1 MRDLLFTKAAP
12 AAFANTSSFCPRI
25 PRRVSPPARSGI
37 SRHIFSAQRCSTWS
51 KNQERKEG
59 CSTWNIKRKGQWE
72 EQMFHVEQCRGR
84 KRKNQLKC
92 KAKKKKP
99 DQKRP
104 KKYRPKRR
112 YFYSMRV
119 VARTTPK
126 MKRIKIAVSRA
137 ATRVAWRERAAG
149 FTRTARITPQRRL
162 SSRTCPR
169 SVRTGYPA
177 TCCRERGKSCRPACR
192 RLRVCRCRGRRPT
205 R

>member
-12 AAFANTSSFCPRI
+12 TAFANTSSFCPRI

-51 KNQERKEG
+51 KNQEREEG
-59 CSTWNIKRKGQWE
+59 
-72 EQMFHVEQCRGR
+72 MFHVEHKKERTAGGVNVPRGTSPKKSR
-84 KRKNQLKC
+84 KENQLKC
-92 KAKKKKP
+92 KAKKKKN
-99 DQKRP
+99 RP
-104 KKYRPKRR
+104 ETVKKYRPKRR
-112 YFYSMRV
+112 YFYPMRA

-137 ATRVAWRERAAG
+137 ATRVAWRERAA
-149 FTRTARITPQRRL
+149 RITPRRRL

-192 RLRVCRCRGRRPT
+192 R
-205 R
+205 

>member
-12 AAFANTSSFCPRI
+12 TAFANTSSFCPRI
-25 PRRVSPPARSGI
+25 PRRAFSPARSGI
-37 SRHIFSAQRCSTWS
+37 SRHTFSAQRCSTWS

-59 CSTWNIKRKGQWE
+59 CSTWNIKE
-72 EQMFHVEQCRGR
+72 ERVAEGVNVPRGTMSG
-84 KRKNQLKC
+84 KKEKNQLKC
-92 KAKKKKP
+92 KAKKKKN
-99 DQKRP
+99 RP
-104 KKYRPKRR
+104 ETAKKYRPKRR
-112 YFYSMRV
+112 YFYPKRA

-137 ATRVAWRERAAG
+137 AARAAG
-149 FTRTARITPQRRL
+149 YGAGSRITPQRRL

-192 RLRVCRCRGRRPT
+192 R
-205 R
+205 

>member
-59 CSTWNIKRKGQWE
+59 CSTWNIKE
-72 EQMFHVEQCRGR
+72 ERVAEGVNVPRGTMSG
-84 KRKNQLKC
+84 KKEKNQLKC

-99 DQKRP
+99 DQKRQ

-112 YFYSMRV
+112 YFYPKSA

-126 MKRIKIAVSRA
+126 MKRIKIAVFRA
-137 ATRVAWRERAAG
+137 ATRVAWRDGSRITRA
-149 FTRTARITPQRRL
+149 ARITPRRRL

-192 RLRVCRCRGRRPT
+192 RSRVCRCRGRRPT

>member
-1 MRDLLFTKAAP
+1 MPLRPQGAESHDIYFPHKDV
-12 AAFANTSSFCPRI
+12 PRGAKI
-25 PRRVSPPARSGI
+25 KRGKRA
-37 SRHIFSAQRCSTWS
+37 
-51 KNQERKEG
+51 
-59 CSTWNIKRKGQWE
+59 CSTWNIKEERGSGRRKCSTWNIAQKS
-72 EQMFHVEQCRGR
+72 R
-84 KRKNQLKC
+84 KENQLKC

-99 DQKRP
+99 DQKRQ

-112 YFYSMRV
+112 YFYPMRA

-149 FTRTARITPQRRL
+149 FTRTARITPRRRL

-192 RLRVCRCRGRRPT
+192 RSRVCRCRGRRPT

>member
-12 AAFANTSSFCPRI
+12 AAFANTSSFCPQI

-51 KNQERKEG
+51 KNQEREEG
-59 CSTWNIKRKGQWE
+59 
-72 EQMFHVEQCRGR
+72 MFHVEHKKKRTAGGVNVPRGTMSG
-84 KRKNQLKC
+84 KKEKNQLKC

-99 DQKRP
+99 TRNGQ
-104 KKYRPKRR
+104 KKYRPRR
-112 YFYSMRV
+112 RHFYPMRV

-137 ATRVAWRERAAG
+137 ATRVAWRERA
-149 FTRTARITPQRRL
+149 ARITPQRRL

>member
-51 KNQERKEG
+51 KNQEREEG
-59 CSTWNIKRKGQWE
+59 
-72 EQMFHVEQCRGR
+72 MFHVEHKKERVAEGVNVPRGTMSG
-84 KRKNQLKC
+84 KKEKNQLKC

-99 DQKRP
+99 DQKRQ

-112 YFYSMRV
+112 YFYPMRV

-126 MKRIKIAVSRA
+126 MKRIKIAVFRA
-137 ATRVAWRERAAG
+137 ATRAAWRDGSRITRA
-149 FTRTARITPQRRL
+149 ARITPQRRL

-177 TCCRERGKSCRPACR
+177 TCCRVQGKSCRPACR
-192 RLRVCRCRGRRPT
+192 RSRVCRCRGRRPT

>member
-1 MRDLLFTKAAP
+1 MPLRPQGAESHGVYFLHKDV
-12 AAFANTSSFCPRI
+12 PRG
-25 PRRVSPPARSGI
+25 A
-37 SRHIFSAQRCSTWS
+37 
-51 KNQERKEG
+51 KNQEREEG
-59 CSTWNIKRKGQWE
+59 
-72 EQMFHVEQCRGR
+72 MFHVEHKKKRTAGGANVPRGTSPKKSR
-84 KRKNQLKC
+84 KENQLKC

-99 DQKRP
+99 DQKRS

-112 YFYSMRV
+112 YFYPMRV

-126 MKRIKIAVSRA
+126 MKRIKIAVFRA
-137 ATRVAWRERAAG
+137 AARVAWRERGAK
-149 FTRTARITPQRRL
+149 FTRAARITPRRRL

-177 TCCRERGKSCRPACR
+177 TCCRVRGKSCRPACR

>member
-25 PRRVSPPARSGI
+25 PRRAFSPARSGI

-59 CSTWNIKRKGQWE
+59 CSTWNIKE
-72 EQMFHVEQCRGR
+72 ERVAGGVNVPRGTMSG
-84 KRKNQLKC
+84 KKEKNQLKC
-92 KAKKKKP
+92 KAKKKNP
-99 DQKRP
+99 IENGQ
-104 KKYRPKRR
+104 KKYRPRRR
-112 YFYSMRV
+112 YFYPMRV
-119 VARTTPK
+119 VARTAPK
-126 MKRIKIAVSRA
+126 MKRIKIAVFHAAARA
-137 ATRVAWRERAAG
+137 AWRERAA
-149 FTRTARITPQRRL
+149 RITPRRRL

-192 RLRVCRCRGRRPT
+192 RSRVCRCRGRRPT

>member
-25 PRRVSPPARSGI
+25 LRRASPPARNGI

-59 CSTWNIKRKGQWE
+59 CSTWNIKE
-72 EQMFHVEQCRGR
+72 ERVAEGVNVPRGTMSG
-84 KRKNQLKC
+84 KKEKNQLKC

-104 KKYRPKRR
+104 KKYRPRRR
-112 YFYSMRV
+112 YFYPMRA

-137 ATRVAWRERAAG
+137 ATRVAWRSGSRITRA
-149 FTRTARITPQRRL
+149 ARITPRRWL

-177 TCCRERGKSCRPACR
+177 TCCRERGKSCRHACR
-192 RLRVCRCRGRRPT
+192 RSRVCRCRGRRPT

>member
-25 PRRVSPPARSGI
+25 PRHVSPPARSGI

-59 CSTWNIKRKGQWE
+59 CSTWNIKE
-72 EQMFHVEQCRGR
+72 ERVAGGVNVPRGTMSG
-84 KRKNQLKC
+84 KKEKNQLKC

-99 DQKRP
+99 DQKRS

-112 YFYSMRV
+112 YFYPTRA

-126 MKRIKIAVSRA
+126 MKRIKIAVFRA
-137 ATRVAWRERAAG
+137 AARAAWRDGSRITRA
-149 FTRTARITPQRRL
+149 ARITPRRRL

-177 TCCRERGKSCRPACR
+177 TCCRVQGKSCRPACR
-192 RLRVCRCRGRRPT
+192 RSRVCRCRGRRPT